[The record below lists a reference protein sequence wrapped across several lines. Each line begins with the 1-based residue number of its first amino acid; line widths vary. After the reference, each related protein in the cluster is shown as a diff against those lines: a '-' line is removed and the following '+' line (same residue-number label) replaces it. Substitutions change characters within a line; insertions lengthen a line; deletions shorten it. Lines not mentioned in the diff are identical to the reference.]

1 MYYNNNNNSTNQEVK
16 VTVIVPAYKVSKK
29 IKEVLKA
36 IPSFVDNIIVVDD
49 RCPQKSGEIAVREE
63 YAIDYVRQLK
73 HRILKKR
80 KSLTDDLLLI
90 NGVLDKLQSL

>member
-1 MYYNNNNNSTNQEVK
+1 VL
-16 VTVIVPAYKVSKK
+16 SKTERQFLEK
-29 IKEVLKA
+29 LQK
-36 IPSFVDNIIVVDD
+36 
-49 RCPQKSGEIAVREE
+49 KSGEIAVREE

-90 NGVLDKLQSL
+90 NAVLDKLQSL